1 MTTLLNILL
10 LVAVAL
16 SITGVVNRTRARL
29 AGRRGPRF
37 TQHLHNT
44 ALLLRKGA
52 VYSTTTSA
60 LFRTAP
66 ALYLAAAVTA
76 LLFIPVG
83 DLPPV
88 VSFPG
93 DLVCFIYLLAL
104 SRAALILAAMDTGS
118 SFEGMGAS
126 REALYG
132 ALVEP
137 ALLLTTATLALMTGH
152 TSFAA
157 IFSAATPVE
166 VRFTIILLLLGYLLT
181 KIFIVEQGRIP
192 VDDPRTHLE
201 LTMIHEV
208 MCLDYGGIDLAFI
221 QIAGWLKGAA
231 LAVLAWRHAAAGR
244 RAALVVGRTAG
255 RAAAGP
261 GRRRRRID
269 AGAQQTLAQRNLSA
283 HHRRTRR
290 ADLLHGD
297 AAAPQYRYPMI
308 LALVLLY
315 VVSLVYISITERFR
329 SYASLVGLQGWLL
342 LAIALVRLQ
351 QIEIWSLLFV
361 VAETLLFKAIV
372 VPAILFAVIRR
383 TKINR
388 IAASGTSQ
396 FNSLV
401 LSLAALVASISVTYC
416 IAEETINLV
425 FFGVALYA
433 LLSGL
438 ILIVVRTRIFSHM
451 VGFLVI
457 ENGVFLFSM
466 AVGVEMPSM
475 IEIAIMLDILISI
488 LMLGLFLTK
497 IGARFRIGDTDLLT
511 NVKD

>member
-1 MTTLLNILL
+1 
-10 LVAVAL
+10 
-16 SITGVVNRTRARL
+16 
-29 AGRRGPRF
+29 
-37 TQHLHNT
+37 
-44 ALLLRKGA
+44 
-52 VYSTTTSA
+52 
-60 LFRTAP
+60 
-66 ALYLAAAVTA
+66 
-76 LLFIPVG
+76 
-83 DLPPV
+83 
-88 VSFPG
+88 
-93 DLVCFIYLLAL
+93 
-104 SRAALILAAMDTGS
+104 
-118 SFEGMGAS
+118 
-126 REALYG
+126 
-132 ALVEP
+132 
-137 ALLLTTATLALMTGH
+137 
-152 TSFAA
+152 
-157 IFSAATPVE
+157 
-166 VRFTIILLLLGYLLT
+166 
-181 KIFIVEQGRIP
+181 
-192 VDDPRTHLE
+192 
-201 LTMIHEV
+201 
-208 MCLDYGGIDLAFI
+208 
-221 QIAGWLKGAA
+221 
-231 LAVLAWRHAAAGR
+231 
-244 RAALVVGRTAG
+244 
-255 RAAAGP
+255 
-261 GRRRRRID
+261 
-269 AGAQQTLAQRNLSA
+269 
-283 HHRRTRR
+283 
-290 ADLLHGD
+290 
-297 AAAPQYRYPMI
+297 MI

-438 ILIVVRTRIFSHM
+438 ILIVVRTRIF
-451 VGFLVI
+451 FLVI